1 MNGEQRPLTIV
12 TGGTRGIGQACA
24 LRLAQAGHDLVLSY
38 RSDDGSALETQSR
51 VRALGS
57 ACSIV
62 RADLVEPEGIDAVF
76 AAAQSTGRPL
86 TGLVNN
92 AGATLHIG
100 TLASTPADVVR
111 RVIEVNLTATVL
123 CSRRAIQQMSGGTG
137 GTIVNI
143 SSAAA
148 TLGSSHEYVHY
159 AAAKAGVDAF
169 TAGLAAEVAADG
181 IRVNAVAPGT
191 IRTRI
196 HADAGLPDRAE
207 RAAEQIPAGRPGD
220 PEDVA
225 GAVVWL
231 FGPDA
236 GYVTGTVL
244 RVAGGR

>member
-1 MNGEQRPLTIV
+1 MSGEQRPLTIV
-12 TGGTRGIGQACA
+12 TGGTRGIGEAIA
-24 LRLAQAGHDLVLSY
+24 MRLAQAGHDLVLSY
-38 RSDDGSALETQSR
+38 RSDRESALAAQTR
-51 VRALGS
+51 VRALGPD
-57 ACSIV
+57 CTIV
-62 RADLVEPEGIDAVF
+62 RADLGEPDGVEDVF
-76 AAAQSTGRPL
+76 AAARSTGRPVS
-86 TGLVNN
+86 GLVNN

-100 TLASTPADVVR
+100 PLATTPADVVR
-111 RVIEVNLTATVL
+111 RVIDVNLTATVL
-123 CSRRAIQQMSGGTG
+123 CSRRAVQEMRDGDG

-148 TLGSSHEYVHY
+148 TLGSAHEYVHY

-169 TAGLAAEVAADG
+169 TAGLAVEVAADG

-196 HADAGLPDRAE
+196 HADAGEPDRAE
-207 RAAEQIPAGRPGD
+207 RAAERIPAGRPGD
-220 PEDVA
+220 PQDVA

-236 GYVTGTVL
+236 GYVTGAVL